1 VILWDI
7 SIQDLLQ
14 SVRVSQPIFLL
25 AGLALAALAF
35 VLVALRWRVLAGWLG
50 LAISTR
56 LAVRALFIGAF
67 GGQVLPSGLGTDV
80 LRGWLVARHTVA
92 IRRVVASLVAD
103 RLVALFA
110 ACLVLALS
118 GLGEKRSSLPIPD
131 LLAPAAAIATGAVL
145 IAFVLW
151 CSGSYKLGVRLGVP
165 VPLREIG
172 TMDGVALRAK
182 PILLATAIALA
193 VQAAAVVIAALTAR
207 AYAVDASLDLWV
219 SVIPLCVIAGAV
231 PISINGWG
239 VREATMIVLVAPAGI
254 AAADALLVSATLGI
268 LNIVASLPGGVLML
282 NESKTLSEHDS
293 RLQTVEPGRK
303 DR

>member
-1 VILWDI
+1 M
-7 SIQDLLQ
+7 
-14 SVRVSQPIFLL
+14 
-25 AGLALAALAF
+25 
-35 VLVALRWRVLAGWLG
+35 
-50 LAISTR
+50 
-56 LAVRALFIGAF
+56 RALFIGAF